1 MYQHETKFAK
11 TSIANCF
18 NKAKIS
24 ENDQT
29 IAINDED
36 NRFKEINENMKELP
50 EKEPSL
56 VSENMPAEEFTT
68 ADDAVITTS
77 LTHTDEEIL
86 QEATQTENDEVEDIE
101 KDDEELVALS
111 TGDVENSLGILKNL
125 SLFSEK

>member
-1 MYQHETKFAK
+1 
-11 TSIANCF
+11 
-18 NKAKIS
+18 
-24 ENDQT
+24 
-29 IAINDED
+29 
-36 NRFKEINENMKELP
+36 MKELP

-101 KDDEELVALS
+101 NDDEELVALS